1 MSEQADSKKL
11 VEKAADSSSQI
22 LRRDNEEYTVVKK
35 LPGRFPTD
43 FNHIYVT
50 NKTDIRA
57 QLNKCNKIIHDSMN
71 VNNDKVEVW
80 LHAMGPAINRS
91 RKKKHIA
98 DYVSFCYF

>member
-1 MSEQADSKKL
+1 MSEQADSQKS

-35 LPGRFPTD
+35 LPSRFPTD

-50 NKTDIRA
+50 NKTDIKA
-57 QLNKCNKIIHDSMN
+57 QLNKCNKIIHESITAKN
-71 VNNDKVEVW
+71 EKVEVW

-91 RKKKHIA
+91 RKIQ
-98 DYVSFCYF
+98 